1 MKIRSANPTDA
12 SQIAE
17 LNNVFVSVTSPMD
30 AQRFLELFD
39 LCSYCLVVDDGE
51 RLLGFVIA
59 MRNAAPYNNAN
70 YQWFETRVQHMV
82 YVDRIVLAADARG
95 QGLGHQLYDELST
108 MALAD
113 GCKVMTAEMDI
124 EPPNTHSLHFH
135 GKRGF
140 LEHGQRVLESGKRV
154 SMQCSELQLATQNRS
169 L

>member
-12 SQIAE
+12 SQVAE
-17 LNNVFVSVTSPMD
+17 LNEAFVAVTSPMD
-30 AQRFLELFD
+30 AQRFLQLFD

-59 MRNAAPYNNAN
+59 MRNEMPYDNGN
-70 YQWFETRVQHMV
+70 YQWFEKRVRNMV

-95 QGLGHQLYDELST
+95 KGLGNQLYDELTT
-108 MALAD
+108 MARAD

-135 GKRGF
+135 SKRGF
-140 LEHGQRVLESGKRV
+140 VEQGQRVLEGGKRV
-154 SMQCSELQLATQNRS
+154 SMQWRNL
-169 L
+169 

>member
-17 LNNVFVSVTSPMD
+17 LNEVFVAVTSPMD
-30 AQRFLELFD
+30 ARRFLELFD

-59 MRNAAPYNNAN
+59 MRNEAPYDNGN
-70 YQWFETRVQHMV
+70 YQWFETRLRDMV
-82 YVDRIVLAADARG
+82 YVDRIVLAEDARG
-95 QGLGHQLYDELST
+95 QGLGHQLYDELSA

-124 EPPNTHSLHFH
+124 DPPNAHSVHFH
-135 GKRGF
+135 RMLGF
-140 LEHGQRVLESGKRV
+140 AEIGQRTLDIGKRV
-154 SMQCSELQLATQNRS
+154 SMQSVALSAATFV
-169 L
+169 

>member
-17 LNNVFVSVTSPMD
+17 LNEVFVAVTSSMD
-30 AQRFLELFD
+30 AKRFLELFD
-39 LCSYCLVVDDGE
+39 LCSYCLVADDGQ

-59 MRNAAPYNNAN
+59 MRNEAPYDNGN
-70 YQWFETRVQHMV
+70 YQWFEKRVRNMV

-95 QGLGHQLYDELST
+95 QGLGHQLYDALST

-124 EPPNTHSLHFH
+124 EPPNTHSLRFH
-135 GKRGF
+135 TKRGF
-140 LEHGQRVLESGKRV
+140 VEQGQRVIDGGKRV
-154 SMQCSELQLATQNRS
+154 SMQCRDL
-169 L
+169 

>member
-1 MKIRSANPTDA
+1 MKIRSANPADA
-12 SQIAE
+12 SQIAL
-17 LNNVFVSVTSPMD
+17 LNEVFVSVTSPMN

-39 LCSYCLVVDDGE
+39 LCSYCLVIDEGE

-59 MRNAAPYNNAN
+59 MRNAAPYDNGN
-70 YQWFETRVQHMV
+70 YQWFETRVWNMV

-108 MALAD
+108 LALAD
-113 GCKVMTAEMDI
+113 GCKVIAAEMDI

-140 LEHGQRVLESGKRV
+140 VERGQRVLDGGKRV
-154 SMQCSELQLATQNRS
+154 SMQCRDL
-169 L
+169 

>member
-17 LNNVFVSVTSPMD
+17 LNEVFVSVTSPMD

-39 LCSYCLVVDDGE
+39 LCSYCLVVDVGE

-59 MRNAAPYNNAN
+59 MRNAAPYDNSN
-70 YQWFETRVQHMV
+70 YQWFEKRVRNMV

-95 QGLGHQLYDELST
+95 QGLGHQLYDELSEI
-108 MALAD
+108 ALAD
-113 GCKVMTAEMDI
+113 GCRVMTAEMDI
-124 EPPNTHSLHFH
+124 EPPNTHSLYFH

-140 LEHGQRVLESGKRV
+140 VEHGQRALDGGKRV
-154 SMQCSELQLATQNRS
+154 SMQCRDL
-169 L
+169 

>member
-12 SQIAE
+12 AQIAL
-17 LNNVFVSVTSPMD
+17 LNEIFVSVTSPMN
-30 AQRFLELFD
+30 AQRFLELFE
-39 LCSYCLVVDDGE
+39 LCSYCLVIDDGE

-59 MRNAAPYNNAN
+59 MRNAVPYDNGN
-70 YQWFETRVQHMV
+70 YQWFERRVQNMV

-95 QGLGHQLYDELST
+95 YGLGHQLYDELST

-140 LEHGQRVLESGKRV
+140 VEHGQRLLDGGKRV
-154 SMQCSELQLATQNRS
+154 SMQCRDL
-169 L
+169 

>member
-12 SQIAE
+12 SQIAL
-17 LNNVFVSVTSPMD
+17 LNEVFVSVTSPMN

-39 LCSYCLVVDDGE
+39 LCSYCLVIDDGE

-59 MRNAAPYNNAN
+59 MRNAAPYDNGN
-70 YQWFETRVQHMV
+70 YQWFETRVQNMV

-95 QGLGHQLYDELST
+95 HGLGHQLYDELST

-140 LEHGQRVLESGKRV
+140 VEHGQRLLDGGKRV
-154 SMQCSELQLATQNRS
+154 SMQCRDL
-169 L
+169 